1 MRICVVGAGAIG
13 GLLGAKLALAGEEVT
28 LIARGPH
35 LAAMR
40 EHGLTLVSPD
50 GTEAVAANVR
60 ATSDMAEAGE
70 QDVVFLTLK
79 AHSVPAVAPAMRAL
93 YGPDT
98 MVVTMQN
105 GIPWWYFRKYGGPYE
120 GTRIESVDPGGI
132 VEANTEIDRVI
143 ASVVYPAA
151 ELAAPGVVRHIEGDR
166 FSLGELDGAK
176 TERIQT
182 LAQTL
187 IRAGLKAPVRPRI
200 RAEIWVKLWGN
211 LAFNPISALTRA
223 TLVDI
228 CQYPPTRDLAR
239 AMMTEAQTIAEK
251 LDVKFPITIE
261 QRINGAAEVG
271 AHKTS
276 MLQDI
281 ETGRPTEVDAIVG
294 SVAELGRLTD
304 TPTPAIDAIY
314 ASVKLLEKTLAP
326 SLVGAVREPPSP
338 TVSSPRPSV
347 RGSRRWQ
354 RRAVR
359 EPPLRITPCP
369 CSHDAG
375 YSPHGTSGSSWRSS
389 MRRMLLSCVLLASV
403 SVLAANSSRSGER
416 NSCSGRRHSNCRPA
430 RSRDRDCTRIRRPS
444 QRIRRFRLYP
454 LLVLPLIAIATV

>member
-13 GLLGAKLALAGEEVT
+13 GYLGAKLALAGEDVT

-35 LAAMR
+35 LAAIQQY
-40 EHGLTLVSPD
+40 GLKLQSADDAGILNETVV
-50 GTEAVAANVR
+50 EEVR

-70 QDVVFLTLK
+70 QDAVFLTLK

-93 YGPDT
+93 YGPET

-105 GIPWWYFRKYGGPYE
+105 GIPWWYFRKHGGPYE
-120 GTRIESVDPGGI
+120 GTRIESVDPGGV

-176 TERIQT
+176 TARIQS

-228 CQYPPTRDLAR
+228 CEYPLTRDLAR
-239 AMMTEAQTIAEK
+239 TMMTEAQTIAEK

-294 SVAELGRLTD
+294 SVAELGRLTE

-314 ASVKLLEKTLAP
+314 ASVKLLEKTIH
-326 SLVGAVREPPSP
+326 
-338 TVSSPRPSV
+338 
-347 RGSRRWQ
+347 Q
-354 RRAVR
+354 
-359 EPPLRITPCP
+359 
-369 CSHDAG
+369 
-375 YSPHGTSGSSWRSS
+375 
-389 MRRMLLSCVLLASV
+389 AS
-403 SVLAANSSRSGER
+403 
-416 NSCSGRRHSNCRPA
+416 
-430 RSRDRDCTRIRRPS
+430 
-444 QRIRRFRLYP
+444 
-454 LLVLPLIAIATV
+454 